1 MYEAA
6 IAADHQH
13 AMRLSSS
20 SAGEA
25 SISQNQGISGDSLG
39 ACGIIAYCRSEEPVA
54 AWPKLC

>member
-1 MYEAA
+1 MGRSCLWLQDVQMYEAA

-25 SISQNQGISGDSLG
+25 SISQNQGISGDG
-39 ACGIIAYCRSEEPVA
+39 AALEPA
-54 AWPKLC
+54 AS